1 VFTIVPFS
9 RRSSFSLQYTG
20 RRYNQKE
27 GREFFG
33 GEQTR
38 RFLLRQERV
47 DQLDRWAIGEQGYEN
62 FVAGAT
68 LVRDS
73 LHLSADQARLRSLIS
88 FPHLNMLL

>member
-1 VFTIVPFS
+1 MLKFFTTVYREALQPK
-9 RRSSFSLQYTG
+9 RR
-20 RRYNQKE
+20 E
-27 GREFFG
+27 GFFG

-38 RFLLRQERV
+38 RFLSRHERV

-73 LHLSADQARLRSLIS
+73 LHLSADQAPDQLPASQYATLVRE
-88 FPHLNMLL
+88 MV

>member
-1 VFTIVPFS
+1 MLKFFTTVYREALQPK
-9 RRSSFSLQYTG
+9 RR
-20 RRYNQKE
+20 E
-27 GREFFG
+27 GFFG

-38 RFLLRQERV
+38 RFLSRQERV
-47 DQLDRWAIGEQGYEN
+47 DQLNRWAIGEQGYEN